1 MPPGDLERV
10 IGAMTIR
17 LASVRLLIENGRNKA
32 AMLRF
37 AFSSEVTL
45 GRMHEQL
52 SGSQELLTRVAKA
65 RRCAINKLVRIRE
78 PVRKL
83 KPVSAELETW
93 IQMIRTFWTLQS
105 KVEESLKTHH
115 LSLAQFD
122 LLAML
127 LGLGDNMNQ
136 QELANQLAVTKG
148 NMVGLVNRLSRR
160 GFVKRVPAQTG
171 RRANLIRLTAAG

>member
-1 MPPGDLERV
+1 
-10 IGAMTIR
+10 
-17 LASVRLLIENGRNKA
+17 
-32 AMLRF
+32 
-37 AFSSEVTL
+37 
-45 GRMHEQL
+45 
-52 SGSQELLTRVAKA
+52 
-65 RRCAINKLVRIRE
+65 VRIRE
-78 PVRKL
+78 PIRKL

-105 KVEESLKTHH
+105 RVEESLKTHH

-127 LGLGDNMNQ
+127 FGLGDNMNQ

-171 RRANLIRLTAAG
+171 RRANLIRLTAAGRNLVTAALPDHSRFVKAMMQRLSAKRLRELRVLLKQLEEGQRTTFSDSKQERIA